1 MCGICGIL
9 AADKEQIID
18 PKELRKMVKP
28 IVHRGPDDEGF
39 YAWQNLGFG
48 FRRLSIIDLH
58 NGHQPLSN
66 EDGTIWIVFNGE
78 VYNFQDLRKELI
90 QKGHVFTTNTDT
102 ETIVHLYEEMGPNCV
117 SRLRGMFA
125 FAIWN
130 TRTRTLFCARDRF
143 GIKPFFY
150 YQDKERF
157 LFGSEI
163 KNILALQPSPPI
175 DMTVLDHYVAFG
187 YTPADKTIF
196 QQIRKLPPAHTL
208 TIAPDQSPKIER
220 YWDIRFTPD
229 YTVTEPEWEERI
241 VAKLKEAV
249 KLRLISDV
257 PLGAFLSGGIDSG
270 SVVALMS
277 GIMDQPVKTFSIGF
291 AEAEFNELPQARLV
305 AELYKTDHHEHIVE
319 PESIDILPMLVNS
332 YDEPFA
338 DSSAIPTYFVS
349 KFAREHVTVALSG
362 DGGDELFAGYDHY
375 QKFARVRQFHQYTR
389 GIFEEPLKV
398 LHRFVPLSIK
408 GNGITYYL
416 SRPRESFGAYFGK
429 WQETERAKA
438 YQPGIWEQLN
448 GDKGESVKKKI
459 LQSSST
465 PDFISRMQEID
476 MRTWLADDILTKVDR
491 ASMINS
497 LEVRVPILDH
507 EFAELT
513 FTIPSKLKLH
523 KNTGKYIFKKA
534 MQPYLPTE
542 IVHQP
547 KKGFGV
553 PLKKWFKK
561 DLKDYLLQNIH
572 SKSSPLNQYFNPL
585 YIEKLVRDHE
595 KGMRDLNHKIW
606 TLVFLNEWLNQQAQ
620 LSVR

>member
-9 AADKEQIID
+9 GSEREKTIQQAD
-18 PKELRKMVKP
+18 LRRMVQP
-28 IVHRGPDDEGF
+28 ILHRGPDDEGF
-39 YAWQNLGFG
+39 YIHENLGFG

-78 VYNFQDLRKELI
+78 IYNFKELRSELI
-90 QKGHVFTTNTDT
+90 EKGHVFKTNTDT
-102 ETIVHLYEEMGPNCV
+102 ETIVHLYEELGSKCV
-117 SRLRGMFA
+117 SKLRGMFA
-125 FAIWN
+125 FAIWDSKN
-130 TRTRTLFCARDRF
+130 KTLFCARDRF

-150 YQDKERF
+150 YQDKNQF

-163 KNILALQPSPPI
+163 KTILAIIPAPPI
-175 DMTVLDHYVAFG
+175 DIPVLDYYMAFG
-187 YTPADKTIF
+187 YTPGEKTIY
-196 QQIRKLPPAHTL
+196 QKIQKLPPAHTL
-208 TIAPDQSPKIER
+208 TIHLNQEPKIER
-220 YWDIRFTPD
+220 YWDIQFSPD
-229 YTVTEPEWEERI
+229 YSIPEAEWEERI
-241 VAKLKEAV
+241 LAKLKEAV

-257 PLGAFLSGGIDSG
+257 PLGAFLSGGIDSS

-277 GIMDQPVKTFSIGF
+277 EIMSQPVKTFSIGF
-291 AEAEFNELPQARLV
+291 AEEEFNELPQARV
-305 AELYKTDHHEHIVE
+305 IADLYKTDHHEHIVE
-319 PESIDILPMLVNS
+319 PESIDILPMLVAS

-375 QKFARVRQFHQYTR
+375 KKLARVQQFHQYT
-389 GIFEEPLKV
+389 GGLMVNPIKI
-398 LHRFVPLSIK
+398 LHQFMPMSMK
-408 GNGITYYL
+408 GSGITYYM

-429 WQETERAKA
+429 WQETERERA
-438 YQPGIWEQLN
+438 YRPDIWHQLN

-459 LQSSST
+459 LESSRSG
-465 PDFISRMQEID
+465 DFISRMQEID
-476 MRTWLADDILTKVDR
+476 MRTWLVDDILTKVDR

-513 FTIPSKLKLH
+513 FKIPSELKLH
-523 KNTGKYIFKKA
+523 NNTGKYIFKKSMKA
-534 MQPYLPTE
+534 HLPSH
-542 IVHQP
+542 IIGQQ

-561 DLKDYLLQNIH
+561 DLKDYLLQHLH
-572 SKSSPLNQYFNPL
+572 SQNSPLNQYFNPA
-585 YIEKLVRDHE
+585 YIEKLVKDHE
-595 KGMRDLNHKIW
+595 TGMRDLNHKIW
-606 TLVFLNEWLNQQAQ
+606 TLVFLNEWLNQQNKTII
-620 LSVR
+620 S